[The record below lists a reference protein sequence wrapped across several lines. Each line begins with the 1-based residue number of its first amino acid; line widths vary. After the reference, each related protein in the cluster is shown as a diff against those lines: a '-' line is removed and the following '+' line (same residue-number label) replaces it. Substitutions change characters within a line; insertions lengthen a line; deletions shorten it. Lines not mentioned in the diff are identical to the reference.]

1 MDQSFTKRGLTKEAK
16 TSLQES
22 WLCQPWTVLS
32 WQVYSPQDNGCF
44 SETQS
49 QNLFLQLMTAVAY
62 MHLCSQKVGRWL
74 SFAMGIWWSMLN
86 MWWEIVDPKSLQNQ
100 EMPRFSDEISAD
112 ICFHLTF
119 PFQKTPRVETPEA
132 LQEGNSQ
139 RHQGRKSIHFVSRYR
154 LVYGW
159 RIWDHWWSFR
169 TCRNVV
175 WTSLL
180 WWLSRYLVSWWNK
193 PHDLSPSMGFEQK
206 SNFHEPRTSTKFRI
220 FRPFPHIPHLFTGA
234 SSSQGSTLGWILT
247 EENSHWL

>member
-1 MDQSFTKRGLTKEAK
+1 MVWELNDSFRGLPLKKLRQVMDQSFTKRGLAKETKK
-16 TSLQES
+16 SLQES

-119 PFQKTPRVETPEA
+119 PFQKTPRVEKPEA

-159 RIWDHWWSFR
+159 RIWDHS
-169 TCRNVV
+169 VV
-175 WTSLL
+175 EFPNLQKCCL
-180 WWLSRYLVSWWNK
+180 NQFALVAQQVLSKLVK
-193 PHDLSPSMGFEQK
+193 
-206 SNFHEPRTSTKFRI
+206 
-220 FRPFPHIPHLFTGA
+220 
-234 SSSQGSTLGWILT
+234 
-247 EENSHWL
+247 